1 MTEKYLTK
9 EGFDKLKDELNYL
22 WYKKRPEVTKI
33 VTWAASLGDRSENAD
48 YHANKRLLREIDRR
62 VRFLTKHL
70 EEVII
75 VEYHPHQEGKVY
87 FGAWVELE
95 DEYGEALRFR
105 IVGQEEIYGRDDYIS
120 LYSPMAKAC
129 LGKAVDDEVMVRLPS
144 GEQSWTI
151 TKIIYENYTAN
162 QPELK

>member
-1 MTEKYLTK
+1 MTDKYLTK
-9 EGFDKLKDELNYL
+9 EGFDKLKEELNYL

-70 EEVII
+70 EEVKI
-75 VEYHPHQEGKVY
+75 VEYHPNQEGKIY
-87 FGAWVELE
+87 FGAWVELA
-95 DEYGEALRFR
+95 DDDGEALKFR
-105 IVGQEEIYGRDDYIS
+105 IVGQEEIYGRNDYIS

-129 LGKAVDDEVMVRLPS
+129 LGKAVDDEVVVRLPS
-144 GEQSWTI
+144 GEQSWTV
-151 TKIIYENYTAN
+151 TAIIYN
-162 QPELK
+162 K

>member
-1 MTEKYLTK
+1 MINQYLTK
-9 EGFDKLKDELNYL
+9 EGFSQLKEELDYL
-22 WYKKRPEVTKI
+22 WYKKRPEVTKV

-70 EEVII
+70 EEAKI
-75 VEYHPHQEGKVY
+75 VAYHPHQEGKIY

-95 DEYGEALRFR
+95 DEDDQRLAFR

-120 LYSPMAKAC
+120 FFSPMAKAC
-129 LGKAVDDEVMVRLPS
+129 LGKGVNDQVVVPLPS
-144 GEQSWTI
+144 GEQIWTVI
-151 TKIIYENYTAN
+151 SIRYPLASVKEIG
-162 QPELK
+162 

>member
-1 MTEKYLTK
+1 MTDKYLTK
-9 EGFDKLKDELNYL
+9 EGFDKLKEELNYL

-70 EEVII
+70 EEVKI
-75 VEYHPHQEGKVY
+75 VEYHPNQEGKIY

-95 DEYGEALRFR
+95 DDDGEALKFR
-105 IVGQEEIYGRDDYIS
+105 IVGQEEIYGRNDYIS

-129 LGKAVDDEVMVRLPS
+129 LGKAVDDEVVVRLPS
-144 GEQSWTI
+144 GEQSWTV
-151 TKIIYENYTAN
+151 TAIIYN
-162 QPELK
+162 K